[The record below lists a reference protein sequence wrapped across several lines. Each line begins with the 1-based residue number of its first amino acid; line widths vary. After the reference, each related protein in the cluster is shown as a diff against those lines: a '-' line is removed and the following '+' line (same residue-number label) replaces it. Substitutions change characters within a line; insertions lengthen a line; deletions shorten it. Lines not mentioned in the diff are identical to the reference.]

1 MTIRNKN
8 TIAHRRW
15 RKFKTNRRGYYSLLI
30 FAVFFGLS
38 LVAELISNDKPYV
51 VYYNSNLYFPMAITY
66 PETVFGG
73 DFETAADYRDPFIY
87 KKITGNGS
95 WAIFPPNPHSYSSI
109 NEELAVPVPSPPTR
123 VNLLGTDDR
132 GRDVLARLIY
142 GFRLSVLFGL
152 SLTVIGTGLGII
164 AGAVQGYFGGKTD
177 LMFQRFI
184 EIWGAMPELYLLIIF
199 AAIFKPSIALLL
211 ILLSMFGWM
220 GLSDY
225 VRAEF
230 LRGRNMD
237 YVLAAKALGV
247 SNVKIMFRHLLPN
260 GMTPVITF
268 LPFRMSGAILA
279 LTSLDFLGLGVPPP
293 TPSLGE
299 LLAQG
304 KSNIDAWWLSLSTFI
319 VLVGTLI
326 LLIFIG
332 EALRETFD
340 PRKV

>member
-1 MTIRNKN
+1 MERTTNSMLR
-8 TIAHRRW
+8 RRW
-15 RKFKTNRRGYYSLLI
+15 RKFKTNRRGYWSLII
-30 FAVFFGLS
+30 FSILFALS
-38 LVAELISNDKPYV
+38 LGSELISNDKPV
-51 VYYNSNLYFPMAITY
+51 FVYYEGSFYFPLLNSY
-66 PETVFGG
+66 PETTFGG
-73 DFETAADYRDPFIY
+73 DFETETDYRDPYILE
-87 KKITGNGS
+87 KIISNGNK
-95 WAIFPPNPHSYSSI
+95 AFFPLNPHSYASI
-109 NEELAVPVPSPPTR
+109 NPTLDVPVPSPPTKD
-123 VNLLGTDDR
+123 NFLGTDDR

-142 GFRLSVLFGL
+142 GFRLSILFGL
-152 SLTVIGTGLGII
+152 ALTIIGTLLGIF
-164 AGAVQGYFGGKTD
+164 AGSIQGYFGGRTD
-177 LMFQRFI
+177 LFFQRFI
-184 EIWGAMPELYLLIIF
+184 EIWSAMPELYLLIIF
-199 AAIFKPSIALLL
+199 ASIFKPSALLL
-211 ILLSMFGWM
+211 LVLLSMFGWM

-230 LRGRNMD
+230 LKSRNLD
-237 YVLAAKALGV
+237 YVKAAKALGV
-247 SNVKIMFRHLLPN
+247 GDITVMFRHLLPN

-293 TPSLGE
+293 SPSLGE

>member
-1 MTIRNKN
+1 MAPRKN
-8 TIAHRRW
+8 NLWYRRW
-15 RKFKTNRRGYYSLLI
+15 LKFKSNKRGYYSLII
-30 FAVFFGLS
+30 FSIFFVCS
-38 LVAELISNDKPYV
+38 LCAECISNDKPFV
-51 VYYNSNLYFPMAITY
+51 VYYESVFYFPLVKTY
-66 PETVFGG
+66 PETTFGG
-73 DFETAADYRDPFIY
+73 DFETEADYIDPYIND
-87 KKITGNGS
+87 KITAGS
-95 WAIFPPNPHSYSSI
+95 NWAIFPLNRHSYASI
-109 NEELAVPVPSPPTR
+109 NQQLNEPVPSRPTHT
-123 VNLLGTDDR
+123 NLLGTDDR

-142 GFRLSVLFGL
+142 GSRLSVLFAFA
-152 SLTVIGTGLGII
+152 LTLLGTGIGIL
-164 AGAVQGYFGGKTD
+164 AGSVQGYFGGRTD
-177 LMFQRFI
+177 LFFQRFI

-199 AAIFKPSIALLL
+199 AALFKPSIALLL

-230 LRGRNMD
+230 LKGRNMD
-237 YVLAAKALGV
+237 YVTAAKALGV
-247 SNVKIMFRHLLPN
+247 GNITIMFRHLLPN

-304 KSNIDAWWLSLSTFI
+304 KSNIEAWWLSLSTFL

-332 EALRETFD
+332 EALREAFD